1 MVIINFKTLWRLVG
15 IFLALVCYQLF
26 YDKFGIALS
35 FMLVLGIL
43 SLAFYPKALSI
54 IGLLSTG
61 VYFSRGFSFIPELL
75 INGVLLLPIT
85 VLAYGCLQTEIT
97 RYKKRLLKKS

>member
-1 MVIINFKTLWRLVG
+1 MLIINFKTLWRLVG
-15 IFLALVCYQLF
+15 IFLALVSYQLF

-35 FMLVLGIL
+35 FMLVLGVL
-43 SLAFYPKALSI
+43 SLVFYPKALII
-54 IGLLSTG
+54 IGVFSTG

-85 VLAYGCLQTEIT
+85 VLAYGFLQTEIS
-97 RYKKRLLKKS
+97 RYKKNR